1 MTYWCFFCSS
11 PILSLTPW
19 RVLFLALFLSCCS
32 FWQLHT
38 SHHRLTLM
46 SYFVDV
52 YVQTKAE
59 QDSGLLQSSC
69 HVNISHSSRCSS
81 DLYIWQNPR
90 KTPTCARWNKGF
102 HQHKILLLWLLQQV
116 LREIRQDLSF
126 ICRSK
131 PLSSI
136 GIRKTY
142 LMNIIIL
149 VGISDSQSSYLI
161 LTKLYFFLLIFPQL
175 YCLFFFI
182 LWERPVPV
190 SGMVPFYT

>member
-1 MTYWCFFCSS
+1 MSTSRPTQSKTLGCFKALAMWIFHTHQDFPVTCTFGKI
-11 PILSLTPW
+11 PERPPHVLTET
-19 RVLFLALFLSCCS
+19 RVF
-32 FWQLHT
+32 
-38 SHHRLTLM
+38 HR
-46 SYFVDV
+46 
-52 YVQTKAE
+52 
-59 QDSGLLQSSC
+59 
-69 HVNISHSSRCSS
+69 
-81 DLYIWQNPR
+81 
-90 KTPTCARWNKGF
+90 
-102 HQHKILLLWLLQQV
+102 HKILLLQLLQQV

-149 VGISDSQSSYLI
+149 VGISDSQNSYLI
-161 LTKLYFFLLIFPQL
+161 LTKLYFFLLIFPQF
-175 YCLFFFI
+175 YCLVFLI